1 MQPRIPLETFYKAVE
16 AIYDCALDPIRWQDT
31 IAVIAELLQSQ
42 RCALG
47 VHDLASGHNRLAFQ
61 LGYVEEYWRLHESK
75 YKSINPVWASIQL
88 MPVKTVATNSMLIDD
103 QEFFEAGSI
112 KNGVSRRA
120 YAMPSF

>member
-1 MQPRIPLETFYKAVE
+1 MQPTLETFSKVVD
-16 AIYDCALDPIRWQDT
+16 AIYDCAIDPTRWQDT
-31 IAVIAELLQSQ
+31 ISVIAELLQSQ

-47 VHDLASGHNRLAFQ
+47 VNDYASGHSKLAFQ

-75 YKSINPVWASIQL
+75 YRGINPVFAPVQL
-88 MPVKTVATNSMLIDD
+88 MPVGTVATNRMLIDD
-103 QEFFEAGSI
+103 LEFSKAGSI